1 MDPQGRFL
9 ARKGG
14 GKENGYWYDIG
25 NEKARDKTSQA
36 LRENA
41 PTIRAEIE
49 VEINHQRAKMRRK
62 DEEETMEP
70 TTPHPPPAQE
80 ASSPYSPP
88 PPHYYPPP
96 QWARMPCRPPDS
108 SDFDAD
114 VSILFEY
121 LYRDT
126 PFHVS
131 CGAKFGSDFLIYD
144 GPREERH
151 AFAGLRI
158 LSSTAGAG
166 VAKDGGAGDTL
177 PPLPLPTAYSLS
189 GYVRCLNTAGKL
201 ALLATVRPEQRRQ
214 HHPLSNR
221 TGRPGTGENIDGSH
235 TSQACEDTSATR
247 YHAKLAK
254 K

>member
-1 MDPQGRFL
+1 MTEQ
-9 ARKGG
+9 
-14 GKENGYWYDIG
+14 
-25 NEKARDKTSQA
+25 S
-36 LRENA
+36 
-41 PTIRAEIE
+41 
-49 VEINHQRAKMRRK
+49 
-62 DEEETMEP
+62 P
-70 TTPHPPPAQE
+70 TTTTTTATTIIPDKC
-80 ASSPYSPP
+80 
-88 PPHYYPPP
+88 